1 MAYSINFVNSANV
14 LHFSSNPYNGHRT
27 CSHITH
33 SHGRSR
39 ETCTIPVSK
48 QCCLTSFHAK
58 HYKRQVT
65 TLFRSV
71 SGISLFCTLLS
82 HYCTLLSDRW
92 VGYHY
97 FVHCSVAV
105 RLLYIA
111 VRSVS
116 GISLFCTLFCRC
128 QIIVHCCQIG
138 EWDIIIV
145 HCCQILEWDIINVH
159 CCQILEWDIIIVN
172 CSLCH
177 RPQSW
182 AVT

>member
-111 VRSVS
+111 VTSVS
-116 GISLFCTLFCRC
+116 GISLFFTLLSRC
-128 QIIVHCCQIG
+128 QIIVHCCQIS
-138 EWDIIIV
+138 EWDIII
-145 HCCQILEWDIINVH
+145 LYTA
-159 CCQILEWDIIIVN
+159 L
-172 CSLCH
+172 SLSDYCTLLSDRWVGYH
-177 RPQSW
+177 YCTLLSDPW
-182 AVT
+182 VGYH